1 MKTVYLISC
10 VTEKRALECPAES
23 LYCSDL
29 FCKART
35 YVLQNMAPGDKWFI
49 LSAKHGLL
57 RPHTVV
63 GPYNETLNTMRKS
76 ERLEWARR
84 VTRELRSALSADDLV
99 VFLAGQK
106 YREFLEASVL
116 ALGCQVSVPMRGM
129 RIGEQLSWLGRAGG
143 YES

>member
-10 VTEKRALECPAES
+10 VAEKRAFECPAES

-29 FCKART
+29 FRKARA
-35 YVLQNMAPGDKWFI
+35 YVFRNLAPGDKWFI

-57 RPHTVV
+57 RPQTVV

-76 ERLEWARR
+76 KRLEWARL
-84 VTRELRSALSADDLV
+84 VTSALRSALSPDDLV

-116 ALGCQVSVPMRGM
+116 ALGCQVSLPMRGM
-129 RIGEQLSWLGRAGG
+129 CIGEQLSWLGRAGG